1 MSLHLLRNIEIQKYY
16 QNESKFNGVYSKD
29 NSPNK
34 IKDGEYIINLDEY
47 ADISIRWIAL
57 YCKNIG
63 IIYFDMNIFLKNL
76 KEFVGK
82 KNLKIN
88 IFRIHS
94 NNSVMCGCFYIGV
107 LICSFQA
114 KLYWFYQFVFAF
126 RF

>member
-47 ADISIRWIAL
+47 ADISIH
-57 YCKNIG
+57 CN
-63 IIYFDMNIFLKNL
+63 IYFDMNIFLKNL
-76 KEFVGK
+76 KKFIGK
-82 KNLKIN
+82 KKLKIN
-88 IFRIHS
+88 IFRMQS

-107 LICSFQA
+107 LI
-114 KLYWFYQFVFAF
+114 
-126 RF
+126 